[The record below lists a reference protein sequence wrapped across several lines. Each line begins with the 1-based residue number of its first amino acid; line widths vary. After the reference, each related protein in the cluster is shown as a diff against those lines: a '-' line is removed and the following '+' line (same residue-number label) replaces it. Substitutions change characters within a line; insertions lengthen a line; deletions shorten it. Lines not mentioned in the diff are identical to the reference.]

1 MSVEQRFAPEA
12 NASRQIN
19 NVLVLS
25 ENVAASAPGVREQH
39 SPRNAINARDR
50 EIGIPRRSIVA
61 GAGRPGLDARRR
73 EGELWHEDTIQ
84 ESQSDQ
90 TAKKLLRYDKS

>member
-1 MSVEQRFAPEA
+1 M
-12 NASRQIN
+12 
-19 NVLVLS
+19 
-25 ENVAASAPGVREQH
+25 REQH
-39 SPRNAINARDR
+39 TPRNAINARDR

-90 TAKKLLRYDKS
+90 TAKKLLRIRQKLSHPVDKSTG